1 MGSEG
6 YLINQFICQ
15 RTNQRED
22 EWGGEYEN
30 RKRFP
35 IEIVKAVR
43 QKVGSDFI
51 IVFRLSMLD
60 LVEEGSTLDEVI
72 ELAKDLE
79 QAGVTIINTGIG
91 WHEARIPTIAT
102 SVPRGAFTWVTELV
116 KPHVTIPVVTTNR
129 INNPE
134 QANEVIS
141 SGKADMVS
149 MARPFLADPEFVIKA
164 QNDQA
169 HLINT
174 CVGCNQACLD
184 NAFKGLRANCM
195 VNPQACYETERVI
208 HKSNTQK
215 RVAVVGA
222 GPAGL
227 SAALYCAKRGH
238 QVDLIEKSDRIGG
251 QFRLALQIP
260 GKEEFRET
268 IRYFAN
274 QLSEHGVNVLLNME
288 ATEQVLSE
296 YDEVVLATGV
306 VPREINIPNS
316 GDGPKVYDYQTVIRE
331 KTYLGQKVAIVGAG
345 GVGVDLASMLTEPSQ
360 HSLDEWL
367 NDWGIDKQYQ
377 HAGGLYP
384 FPEIKSSTEVWL
396 LRRKPGTVGKGPGK
410 TTGWIHRATL
420 QKRGVHL
427 LSGVSYEKIDKLG
440 LHVTVEGAKEVL
452 DVDSVV
458 ICAGQVSVRP
468 FESHWEGR
476 TVHVIGGADE
486 AGELDAVR
494 AIRQGFE
501 IATQI

>member
-1 MGSEG
+1 MSTKQVLGTIEDFANSAKLAQDAGYDGVELMGSEG

-195 VNPQACYETERVI
+195 VNPQ
-208 HKSNTQK
+208 
-215 RVAVVGA
+215 
-222 GPAGL
+222 PAM
-227 SAALYCAKRGH
+227 K
-238 QVDLIEKSDRIGG
+238 Q
-251 QFRLALQIP
+251 
-260 GKEEFRET
+260 
-268 IRYFAN
+268 
-274 QLSEHGVNVLLNME
+274 SE
-288 ATEQVLSE
+288 
-296 YDEVVLATGV
+296 
-306 VPREINIPNS
+306 
-316 GDGPKVYDYQTVIRE
+316 
-331 KTYLGQKVAIVGAG
+331 
-345 GVGVDLASMLTEPSQ
+345 
-360 HSLDEWL
+360 
-367 NDWGIDKQYQ
+367 
-377 HAGGLYP
+377 
-384 FPEIKSSTEVWL
+384 SSTN
-396 LRRKPGTVGKGPGK
+396 P
-410 TTGWIHRATL
+410 IHRN
-420 QKRGVHL
+420 
-427 LSGVSYEKIDKLG
+427 E
-440 LHVTVEGAKEVL
+440 
-452 DVDSVV
+452 
-458 ICAGQVSVRP
+458 
-468 FESHWEGR
+468 
-476 TVHVIGGADE
+476 
-486 AGELDAVR
+486 
-494 AIRQGFE
+494 
-501 IATQI
+501 